1 MKKWILIGAGA
12 VVVIIIVG
20 VILIASNLGPMI
32 KTAVNT
38 YGPGITKTKVSLG
51 NVDVSLFSAKA
62 KLKDLFVGNPKG
74 FTSPYAMKVGSI
86 RVAIDKK
93 SITGN
98 PIIIDRIE
106 VVSPDISYEKIKGS
120 DNFQTILNNVKSSV
134 GAEKSPASKPANK
147 QAEKKEAGKKIL
159 IRDFLMKGGKVN
171 LTMPLL
177 GGKTISAPLPEIH
190 LKNIG
195 EKKGGTSPAEAFDE
209 VFKSLYAKITSPSVT
224 DSLDKGLKSLG
235 IDMNALGSGA
245 AKQLESAGESA
256 KQGAEG
262 ITKKLKGILGQ

>member
-20 VILIASNLGPMI
+20 VIMIASNLGPMI
-32 KTAVNT
+32 KKAVNT

-51 NVDVSLFSAKA
+51 EVDVSLFSAKA
-62 KLKDLFVGNPKG
+62 KLKNLFLGNPKG

-86 RVAIDKK
+86 RVDIDRK

-106 VVSPDISYEKIKGS
+106 VVSPDISYDKIKGS
-120 DNFQTILNNVKSSV
+120 DNFQTILNNVESSV
-134 GAEKSPASKPANK
+134 GGEKQPGNKQANK
-147 QAEKKEAGKKIL
+147 QTEKKEPGRKIL
-159 IRDFLMKGGKVN
+159 IRDFLVKGGKVN

-190 LKNIG
+190 LTNIG
-195 EKKGGTSPAEAFDE
+195 QQKGGASPAEAFNE
-209 VFKSLYAKITSPSVT
+209 VFKSLYAKITSPAVT
-224 DSLDKGLKSLG
+224 DILSKRLKSLG
-235 IDMNALGSGA
+235 INMNALGSGA
-245 AKQLESAGESA
+245 TKQLESVGESA